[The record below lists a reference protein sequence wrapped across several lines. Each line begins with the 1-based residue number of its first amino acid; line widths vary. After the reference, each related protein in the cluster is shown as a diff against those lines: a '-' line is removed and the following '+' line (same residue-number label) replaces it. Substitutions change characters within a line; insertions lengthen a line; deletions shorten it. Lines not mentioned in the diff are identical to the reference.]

1 MRKWILLTLI
11 LLLQLPSYAARS
23 MTSLME
29 LPPFERAVLVIKHYE
44 TLHKPQHWPYIGY
57 GHQVQP
63 GEPYRKGVQ
72 LTEQQAD
79 ALLRK
84 DLRKFCALFRDYGP
98 DSTLVAVLAYNC
110 GPRKVMQ
117 SSIARKLRAGERDI
131 YHDYLSFCRY
141 KGKMHQGIRRR
152 RWVEFQLLYSEK

>member
-1 MRKWILLTLI
+1 
-11 LLLQLPSYAARS
+11 
-23 MTSLME
+23 
-29 LPPFERAVLVIKHYE
+29 
-44 TLHKPQHWPYIGY
+44 
-57 GHQVQP
+57 VQP

-84 DLRKFCALFRDYGP
+84 DLRKYCALFRDYGS

-110 GPRKVMQ
+110 GPRKVTQ

-152 RWVEFQLLYSEK
+152 RWVEFQLLYE